1 MKNNTNFKF
10 TETKVDKGEDGYKK
24 ELFIQTF
31 SKEDIRDMMAEGYK
45 DTNPSYSDAGDPDG
59 TLGNFRTPE
68 TYAAYAALA
77 KNLVEKG
84 LLDRSFFEEKVVE
97 VTEDD
102 YDYEVTKVSDLLTHM
117 YGLSDISNYLLEK
130 GGWVFSSRKLSEYSR
145 TPDENM
151 LSSFV
156 HIGISHIVHVAF
168 RVNDKNKLQIRIL
181 PLKGRDSLTWYH
193 LDSMLRDKLF
203 ATIAFPFQAY
213 LAEAISAGSIHKIE
227 WHLSNTGRLYIG
239 LEECDRYLIKTKRK
253 EILCLDYQGQ
263 FESPIYSNI
272 EGPEWIDFYDFIQVM
287 VGIKNSSDTGIQGMV
302 KTCMSAVGSPPTI
315 SYWVPSEEK
324 MFPEGTSDRCDGS
337 SLIVPRLC
345 NGIQHHYT
353 KADHKVVGNKEGQ
366 ISEFM
371 DPIFAILDS
380 PEHEDEISLLS
391 EIETFLEK
399 ESEK

>member
-1 MKNNTNFKF
+1 MLNNTNFKF
-10 TETKVDKGEDGYKK
+10 TETKVEKCEDGYEK
-24 ELFIQTF
+24 ELSVQTF
-31 SKEDIRDMMAEGYK
+31 SKEDIRDMMEEGYK
-45 DTNPSYSDAGDPDG
+45 TTTPSYPDSTDPDR

-68 TYAAYAALA
+68 TYAAYAALS

-84 LLDRSFFEEKVVE
+84 LLDKSFFEEKVVE
-97 VTEDD
+97 VTEGD
-102 YDYEVTKVSDLLTHM
+102 YDYEVTKVSDILTHM

-130 GGWVFSSRKLSEYSR
+130 GGWVFSSRKLSEYSG

-156 HIGISHIVHVAF
+156 HIGNDHIVNVAF
-168 RVNDKNKLQIRIL
+168 KVNDKNKLQIRIL
-181 PLKGRDSLTWYH
+181 PLRGRDSLTWYH

-213 LAEAISAGSIHKIE
+213 LAEAISAGSTHKIE

-239 LEECDRYLIKTKRK
+239 LEEYNRYLIKSKRK
-253 EILCLDYQGQ
+253 QIMCLDYQGR
-263 FESPIYSNI
+263 FESPMQSNI
-272 EGPEWIDFYDFIQVM
+272 GGDEWIDFYDFIQVM

-302 KTCMSAVGSPPTI
+302 KTCMAAVGSPPTV

-324 MFPEGTSDRCDGS
+324 MFPETSDTCDGS

-353 KADHKVVGNKEGQ
+353 KADHKVVGNEEGQ

-380 PEHEDEISLLS
+380 PELEDEISLLS

>member
-1 MKNNTNFKF
+1 MNNTNFKF
-10 TETKVDKGEDGYKK
+10 TETRVKKGENGYEK
-24 ELFIQTF
+24 ELSIQTF
-31 SKEDIRDMMAEGYK
+31 SKEDVRDMMVEGYNN
-45 DTNPSYSDAGDPDG
+45 TSPSYSTGDPDE

-68 TYAAYAALA
+68 TYAAYAALS
-77 KNLVEKG
+77 KTLVEKG
-84 LLDRSFFEEKVVE
+84 LLDKSFFEEKVVE

-102 YDYEVTKVSDLLTHM
+102 YDYEITKVSDCLTHI
-117 YGLSDISNYLLEK
+117 YGLDEISSYLLEK
-130 GGWVFSSRKLSEYSR
+130 GGWVFSSRKSSEYSR
-145 TPDENM
+145 TDGDDM
-151 LSSFV
+151 ISSFV
-156 HIGISHIVHVAF
+156 HIGNDHIVNVAF
-168 RVNDKNKLQIRIL
+168 KVCKNKLQIRIL
-181 PLKGRDSLTWYH
+181 PLRGRDSLTWYH

-213 LAEAISAGSIHKIE
+213 LAEAISAGSTHKIE

-239 LEECDRYLIKTKRK
+239 LEEYNRYLIKSKRK
-253 EILCLDYQGQ
+253 EILCLDYQGR
-263 FESPIYSNI
+263 FESPMQSNI
-272 EGPEWIDFYDFIQVM
+272 EGSEWIDFYDLIQVM
-287 VGIKNSSDTGIQGMV
+287 VGIKNSSDIGIQGMV
-302 KTCMSAVGSPPTI
+302 KTCMAAVGSPPTV

-324 MFPEGTSDRCDGS
+324 MFPETSDTCDGS

-380 PEHEDEISLLS
+380 PELEDEISLLS

-399 ESEK
+399 EGKK